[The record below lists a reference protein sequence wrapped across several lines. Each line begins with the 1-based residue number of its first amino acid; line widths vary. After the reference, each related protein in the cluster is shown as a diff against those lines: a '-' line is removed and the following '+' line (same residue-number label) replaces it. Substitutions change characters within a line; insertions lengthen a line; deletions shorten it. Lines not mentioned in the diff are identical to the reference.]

1 MTITFPFKTS
11 FFKYM
16 SSAVFS
22 KFIHGNI
29 AAYKEIKTCTSIY
42 GGVFFLTTS
51 RNEKK
56 TKNMAMSSC
65 HFQ

>member
-42 GGVFFLTTS
+42 GGVFFFD
-51 RNEKK
+51 NFKE
-56 TKNMAMSSC
+56 
-65 HFQ
+65 